1 MRPGLHV
8 RVDNRLLHGQ
18 VVQFWIPYLEVQRL
32 LIADDETAQSPAMSA
47 VFRMAVPQRVD
58 LEVVTISGLKEAL
71 EKSTEAST
79 MVLISDV
86 FDLARVIVCGIE
98 IETVVLGNVHS
109 THGRERVTDSVYLS
123 REELDALVR
132 FTQRGGEVQIQTFPG
147 ERMRLEVGPDGVVS
161 WSKH

>member
-1 MRPGLHV
+1 MSSVLNI

-32 LIADDETAQSPAMSA
+32 VIADDETAESPAMTA

-58 LEVVTISGLKEAL
+58 LEVVKVAGLKKAL
-71 EKSTEAST
+71 ERNTEMTT

-86 FDLARVIVCGIE
+86 FDLARVIMSGVE
-98 IETVVLGNVHS
+98 VETVVLGNVHA

-123 REELDALVR
+123 REELEALVR
-132 FTQRGGEVQIQTFPG
+132 YTEQGGDVQIQTFPG
-147 ERMRLEVGPDGVVS
+147 ERMKLEVSPDGVVT